1 MKLYHFLNAQNAISD
16 IALKR
21 IKISRI
27 GQLNDPFEFLAADLL
42 DPRNK
47 AALENFKNQL
57 DDQYGLI
64 CFCANWSNP
73 LMWGHYADSHKGIAL
88 GFEIPDDV
96 LLDVHYTK
104 NRARIAFDPHTESVD
119 GGEDAV
125 NRLLRTKFID
135 WQYEQEYRFF
145 IGLESSQKEGS
156 NYFAD
161 FSEQLVLSDVIIGL
175 KCDLQIEKIKE
186 LIGSNYRKVH
196 VQKAGLHRRLFKI
209 IEDRTAR
216 VH

>member
-1 MKLYHFLNAQNAISD
+1 VKLFHFLSAQNAISD

-27 GQLNDPFEFLAADLL
+27 GQLNDPFEILAADLA

-47 AALENFKNQL
+47 AALENWKNKL
-57 DDQYGLI
+57 DEKLGLI

-104 NRARIAFDPHTESVD
+104 NRASIAFDPDTKSVV
-119 GGEDAV
+119 GGEDTL
-125 NRLLRTKFID
+125 NMLLKTKFED
-135 WQYEQEYRFF
+135 WKYEEEYRFF

-161 FSEQLVLSDVIIGL
+161 FSEQLVLSEVILGF
-175 KCDLQIEKIKE
+175 KCDFRITQIRE
-186 LIGSNYRKVH
+186 LIGSNYANVRVR
-196 VQKAGLHRRLFKI
+196 KAGLHQQLFEV
-209 IEDRTAR
+209 IED
-216 VH
+216 

>member
-1 MKLYHFLNAQNAISD
+1 VKLFHFLSAQNAISD

-27 GQLNDPFEFLAADLL
+27 GQLNDPFEFLAVDLADAWK
-42 DPRNK
+42 K
-47 AALENFKNQL
+47 AALENWKNDL
-57 DDQYGLI
+57 DEKFGLI

-88 GFEIPDDV
+88 CVEITDETASDV
-96 LLDVHYTK
+96 LLGVDYTK
-104 NRARIAFDPHTESVD
+104 DRARIAFDPDARSVV
-119 GGEDAV
+119 GGKDTV

-161 FSEQLVLSDVIIGL
+161 FSEQLVLSEVILGF
-175 KCDLQIEKIKE
+175 KCDFRIEQIRE
-186 LIGSNYRKVH
+186 LIGSNYANVRVR
-196 VQKAGLHRRLFKI
+196 KAGLHQQVFEV
-209 IEDRTAR
+209 IEN
-216 VH
+216 

>member
-1 MKLYHFLNAQNAISD
+1 MKLYHFLNAQNAICD

-27 GQLNDPFEFLAADLL
+27 GQLNDTFEFLAVDLADAWK
-42 DPRNK
+42 K
-47 AALENFKNQL
+47 AALENWKNTL
-57 DDQYGLI
+57 DEQYGLI

-96 LLDVHYTK
+96 LLKVVYTK
-104 NRARIAFDPHTESVD
+104 NRASIAFDPDTRSVV
-119 GGEDAV
+119 GGEDTV
-125 NRLLRTKFID
+125 NRLLKTKFED
-135 WQYEQEYRFF
+135 WEYEQEYRFF
-145 IGLESSQKEGS
+145 IDLESSQKEGS

-161 FSEQLVLSDVIIGL
+161 FSDKLVLSDVILGF
-175 KCDLQIEKIKE
+175 KCDLRIEQVKE
-186 LIGSNYRKVH
+186 LIGSNYANVRVL
-196 VQKAGLHRRLFKI
+196 KAGLHQRFFKV

-216 VH
+216 GH